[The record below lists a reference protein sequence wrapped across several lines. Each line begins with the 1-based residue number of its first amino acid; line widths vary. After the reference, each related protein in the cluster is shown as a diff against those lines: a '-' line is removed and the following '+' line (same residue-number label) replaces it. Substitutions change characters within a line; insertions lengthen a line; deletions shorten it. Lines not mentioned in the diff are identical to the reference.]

1 MTQLVSCLR
10 EQESEPI
17 ISMNCQNNVDINS
30 LMAHKTELPLKQWLQ
45 EYDIL
50 LEDTSVDKQELYD
63 KIILAQ
69 KKVIHRF
76 I

>member
-30 LMAHKTELPLKQWLQ
+30 LMAHETELPLQQWLQ

-69 KKVIHRF
+69 KQVLHRF

>member
-1 MTQLVSCLR
+1 
-10 EQESEPI
+10 
-17 ISMNCQNNVDINS
+17 MNCQNNVDINS